1 MSGPI
6 DTPQAQGANGTDDLR
21 PFDRGRHLEERV
33 EAVEAFIEIAGRLVT
48 VGDLKWADVEADY
61 RMLAV
66 NVALRRQLES
76 IRGAAVLARQDLG
89 HLAVAFVRASLE
101 DVLYLRFFASL
112 ALEDSQK
119 LFGLLSDWDMARS
132 LLAQRAYIGDD
143 DMKKL
148 WYPTGFLDAVQL
160 KRDNVRV
167 QLKELQQKYKWPGG
181 DIPSGAWIAEK
192 ADEKELYDYLHAATS
207 RAVHFSAGEIMRRGW
222 GDPTGKMITNMPG
235 FRAHLAAFALD
246 QLWRLYTK
254 TWEVTI
260 PSMDAAGISSE
271 DGIGF
276 VDMKPVLSRLL
287 ALGRVPLVHAHEWNL
302 TPEGPCI

>member
-119 LFGLLSDWDMARS
+119 LFGLLSDWDMTRS

-167 QLKELQQKYKWPGG
+167 QLKELQQSTNGQGG
-181 DIPSGAWIAEK
+181 
-192 ADEKELYDYLHAATS
+192 TS
-207 RAVHFSAGEIMRRGW
+207 HLAHGLPRKQTRRSFTTICMPQRAVQCTSLPVRSCVDVG
-222 GDPTGKMITNMPG
+222 
-235 FRAHLAAFALD
+235 
-246 QLWRLYTK
+246 
-254 TWEVTI
+254 
-260 PSMDAAGISSE
+260 GI
-271 DGIGF
+271 
-276 VDMKPVLSRLL
+276 RQ
-287 ALGRVPLVHAHEWNL
+287 GR
-302 TPEGPCI
+302 